1 MTDHEKLITNEVKC
15 IDNFVKEIENKDL
28 TLLWYSICSR
38 SFTRLNIPLITT
50 SREIFD
56 ELYSNYNMFIYS
68 LKIPMKIKYIEFY
81 EKYFN
86 KTWKLIIDQNNYDI
100 KDYYV
105 ENMLERLGHNRWWE
119 EAFQDF
125 SIKEN

>member
-1 MTDHEKLITNEVKC
+1 MTEYEKLITNEVKC
-15 IDNFVKEIENKDL
+15 IDNFVKETENKDL

-105 ENMLERLGHNRWWE
+105 ENMLERLEHNRWWE

>member
-1 MTDHEKLITNEVKC
+1 MTDYEKLITNEVKC
-15 IDNFVKEIENKDL
+15 IDNFVKEMENKDL

-38 SFTRLNIPLITT
+38 SFTKLNIPLITT

-86 KTWKLIIDQNNYDI
+86 KTWKLIIDQNNYVI

-105 ENMLERLGHNRWWE
+105 ENMLERLDHNRWWE

-125 SIKEN
+125 NIKEN